1 MKVCS
6 SSPMKN
12 LSQDRS
18 RYEWKIS
25 YKILIKLIEDGIK
38 NSNKETINVFLL
50 IRIRILNLLVQIN
63 IMLLQIHHY
72 LDDFK

>member
-1 MKVCS
+1 MKVYS

-38 NSNKETINVFLL
+38 NSNKETMNVFLL